1 MEIGRISYSHN
12 VERMITKIG
21 TKSNFVIIWAQILNG
36 SLQSKETKEYYT
48 IDKSEFVGFRLWNG
62 NITFYFK
69 NIPTLNLVI
78 NEELLDTTMSVL
90 KIIFPMD
97 DIDQLII

>member
-1 MEIGRISYSHN
+1 MEIGRPNLSNDH
-12 VERMITKIG
+12 ERKITKIG
-21 TKSNFVIIWAQILNG
+21 TKSNFVIIWAEIFELGN
-36 SLQSKETKEYYT
+36 KEYYT
-48 IDKSEFVGFRLWNG
+48 IDKNQFVGFRLWNG

-69 NIPTLNLVI
+69 NIPSLNLVI

-97 DIDQLII
+97 DIDELII